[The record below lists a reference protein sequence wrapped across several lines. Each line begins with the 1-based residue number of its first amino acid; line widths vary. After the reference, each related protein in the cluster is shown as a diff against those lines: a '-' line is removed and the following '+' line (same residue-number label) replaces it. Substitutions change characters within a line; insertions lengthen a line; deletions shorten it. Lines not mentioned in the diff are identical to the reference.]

1 MNLYSYI
8 YIVRLGDVFLI
19 TKPLKNKYI
28 MEFYPGFEVTEKRKY
43 TKRNTFKKMTEL
55 ETWQLVNQAETRQT
69 LAFIINKLADPE
81 GMIQGR
87 SKKFDASKMIIGLNL
102 FMEDTIPANVLTR
115 EFGIRQQAIY
125 LKTFKN

>member
-1 MNLYSYI
+1 
-8 YIVRLGDVFLI
+8 
-19 TKPLKNKYI
+19 

-87 SKKFDASKMIIGLNL
+87 SKKFDASKMIIGLNR
-102 FMEDTIPANVLTR
+102 FMEDTMPANVLTR